1 MNSSMFPE
9 ISNQMNKRN
18 EKLKDIANLLN
29 LDISQISRKLSGKVE
44 WTFKDVKI
52 LCNHYNMDFKKL
64 FRGKED

>member
-64 FRGKED
+64 FRGKEN

>member
-52 LCNHYNMDFKKL
+52 LCNHYSMDFKKL
-64 FRGKED
+64 FRGKEN